1 MNNNDIVNEN
11 NVANEN
17 KNEHKKDYLMLVVP
31 VVLATFALLLVTFIV
46 IHIKKRADELGVILS
61 ENEAIENIREGE
73 IVDKLII
80 NSQTKAR
87 TGGGVV
93 INQNGGVGYGI
104 GIGGS
109 EYVPMEYRFVIE
121 GKYEFKGKKKTG
133 KREIQVSEETYNAY
147 KIGDHFDSRDLKVN
161 DSSGGYSVIKTDSN
175 GELTV
180 ERHIKGVE
188 FKVGDNIYYTD
199 EHGMAYDYMS

>member
-93 INQNGGVGYGI
+93 INQNGGVGYGV

-109 EYVPMEYRFVIE
+109 EYVPMEYRIVIE
-121 GKYEFKGKKKTG
+121 GEYEFKGEKKKA
-133 KREIQVSEETYNAY
+133 KKEIQVSENTYNSY
-147 KIGDHFDSRDLKVN
+147 KIGEHFDSRNLKIN
-161 DSSGGYSVIKTDSN
+161 DSSGGYNVIKTDSN
-175 GELTV
+175 GELIV
-180 ERHIKGVE
+180 EQHIAENNG
-188 FKVGDNIYYTD
+188 G
-199 EHGMAYDYMS
+199 

>member
-1 MNNNDIVNEN
+1 MNNDDIVINEN
-11 NVANEN
+11 NNEN
-17 KNEHKKDYLMLVVP
+17 KKDYLMIVVP
-31 VVLATFALLLVTFIV
+31 VVLAIFALILVSFIV

-73 IVDKLII
+73 VIDKLII
-80 NSQTKAR
+80 NSQTKAKI
-87 TGGGVV
+87 GGGVV
-93 INQNGGVGYGI
+93 INQNGGVGYGV

-121 GKYEFKGKKKTG
+121 GEYEFKGEKKTE

-199 EHGMAYDYMS
+199 EYGMAYDYMS